1 MNLEPKLYDF
11 LDRLEKNNN
20 RDWFKKN
27 KSEFDGLNKQVKEYF
42 QEVFETHK
50 NEFNW
55 DKCKVFR
62 IYRDVRFSKNKV
74 PYKTHFGVAFHRRKP
89 NFRGGFYIHLDPK
102 NTFIAAGFW
111 DPNKE
116 DLFRLRKEIEVDH
129 EFFRSKI
136 NLSEVLKLWGDLKG
150 DKLKTTPKGF
160 EKGHQANDLLQ
171 YKQYIYSKQI
181 DNAMVFS
188 EKFSNYIIK
197 HYKALLPV
205 LDYFGE
211 VLSTDLNGES
221 LL

>member
-1 MNLEPKLYDF
+1 MNLDPKLYDF
-11 LDRLEKNNN
+11 LNRLEKNNN

-27 KSEFDGLNKQVKEYF
+27 KSEFDGLNKQVKVYF
-42 QEVFETHK
+42 QEVFENNK

-74 PYKTHFGVAFHRRKP
+74 PYKTHFGVSFHRQKP
-89 NFRGGFYIHLDPK
+89 KFRGGFYIHLDPK

-111 DPNKE
+111 DPNKD
-116 DLFRLRKEIEVDH
+116 DLLRLRKEIEVDH
-129 EFFRSKI
+129 EFFRTKI
-136 NLSEVLKLWGDLKG
+136 NESEILKLWGDLKG
-150 DKLKTTPKGF
+150 DRLKTTPKGF
-160 EKGHQANDLLQ
+160 EKGHKANDLLQ
-171 YKQYIYSKQI
+171 FKQYIYSKKI
-181 DNAMVFS
+181 DSAVVFS
-188 EKFSNYIIK
+188 ENFPSYITK

-205 LDYFGE
+205 LDYFGD

>member
-1 MNLEPKLYDF
+1 MNYFWYL
-11 LDRLEKNNN
+11 
-20 RDWFKKN
+20 KK
-27 KSEFDGLNKQVKEYF
+27 
-42 QEVFETHK
+42 
-50 NEFNW
+50 
-55 DKCKVFR
+55 
-62 IYRDVRFSKNKV
+62 
-74 PYKTHFGVAFHRRKP
+74 
-89 NFRGGFYIHLDPK
+89 
-102 NTFIAAGFW
+102 
-111 DPNKE
+111 
-116 DLFRLRKEIEVDH
+116 
-129 EFFRSKI
+129 
-136 NLSEVLKLWGDLKG
+136 WGDLKG

-197 HYKALLPV
+197 HYKVLLPV